1 MSSII
6 YMDHC
11 SSTPTDDRVIE
22 AMNPY
27 FDKLYGN
34 PSSTYSFAQESAK
47 AIEEARE
54 RVANILNAKP
64 TEIIFTSGG
73 TEANNL
79 AIKGIAFANREK
91 GNHII
96 TTQIEH
102 HAVLNTCKWLE
113 KQGFNVSYMEVDKYG
128 VVNLDELKRAITNK
142 TILISVMYANNEV
155 GTIEPVSEIAE
166 ITGNKE
172 IYIHTDA
179 VQAVGKIKVDV
190 NKLGVDLLSLS
201 AHKFYGPK
209 GVGALFVRDGTKI
222 DPLLHGGH
230 HEQNKRAGTENVAGI
245 VGLGKACE
253 IALGEMEEED
263 IRLKKLRD
271 RLQRGITEK
280 ITDVVVN
287 GHPDARLSGVL
298 NICVKYVEG
307 ESILLYLDKEGIA
320 ASSGSACTSDTLEPS
335 HVLTSMGI
343 PPSVAHGSLR
353 FSLGHSSNEQD
364 IDKVLEVLPPI
375 VKKLREMSPLWKDK
389 LGK

>member
-1 MSSII
+1 
-6 YMDHC
+6 
-11 SSTPTDDRVIE
+11 
-22 AMNPY
+22 
-27 FDKLYGN
+27 
-34 PSSTYSFAQESAK
+34 
-47 AIEEARE
+47 
-54 RVANILNAKP
+54 
-64 TEIIFTSGG
+64 
-73 TEANNL
+73 
-79 AIKGIAFANREK
+79 
-91 GNHII
+91 
-96 TTQIEH
+96 
-102 HAVLNTCKWLE
+102 
-113 KQGFNVSYMEVDKYG
+113 VSYIEVDKYG
-128 VVNLDELKRAITNK
+128 VVDLKELKRTISDK

-166 ITGNKE
+166 IVNNKD

-190 NKLGVDLLSLS
+190 NKLGLDLLSLS

-209 GVGALFVRDGTKI
+209 GVGALFVRNGIKI

-230 HEQNKRAGTENVAGI
+230 HEQNRRAGTENVAGI

-263 IRLKKLRD
+263 KRLKKLQEI
-271 RLQRGITEK
+271 LQRGITEK

-287 GHPDARLSGVL
+287 GHPVERLSGVL
-298 NICVKYVEG
+298 NVCVKYVEG
-307 ESILLYLDKEGIA
+307 ESILLHLDKEGIA
-320 ASSGSACTSDTLEPS
+320 ASSGSACTSDSLEPS

-343 PPSVAHGSLR
+343 PPDVAHGSLR
-353 FSLGHSSNEQD
+353 FSLGHSNNEQD

>member
-1 MSSII
+1 MDSMI
-6 YMDHC
+6 YLDHC
-11 SSTPTDDRVIE
+11 SSTPTDSRVIE

-34 PSSTYSFAQESAK
+34 PSSVYSFAQESAK

-79 AIKGIAFANREK
+79 AIKGIAFANRER

-96 TTQIEH
+96 TSKIEH
-102 HAVLNTCKWLE
+102 HAVLNACKWLE
-113 KQGFNVSYMEVDKYG
+113 KQGFNVSYIEVDKYG
-128 VVNLDELKRAITNK
+128 IVNLDELKRTITDK

-166 ITGNKE
+166 IASNKE

-179 VQAVGKIKVDV
+179 IQAVGKIKVDV

-209 GVGALFVRDGTKI
+209 GVGALFIKDGTKI

-230 HEQNKRAGTENVAGI
+230 HEKNKRAGTENVAGI

-253 IALGEMEEED
+253 VALKEMEEED
-263 IRLKKLRD
+263 KRLKKLRD
-271 RLQRGITEK
+271 RLERVITEK

-364 IDKVLEVLPPI
+364 IDKVIEVLPPI

-389 LGK
+389 IGK

>member
-1 MSSII
+1 MDSMI
-6 YMDHC
+6 YLDHC
-11 SSTPTDDRVIE
+11 SSTPTDSRVIE

-34 PSSTYSFAQESAK
+34 PSSVYSFAQESAK

-79 AIKGIAFANREK
+79 AIKGNAFANRER

-96 TTQIEH
+96 TSKIEH
-102 HAVLNTCKWLE
+102 HAVLNACKWLE
-113 KQGFNVSYMEVDKYG
+113 KQGFNVSYIEVDKYG
-128 VVNLDELKRAITNK
+128 IVNLDELKRTITDK
-142 TILISVMYANNEV
+142 TILISIMYANNEV

-166 ITGNKE
+166 IASNKE

-179 VQAVGKIKVDV
+179 IQAVGKIKVDV

-209 GVGALFVRDGTKI
+209 GVGALFIKDGTKI

-230 HEQNKRAGTENVAGI
+230 HEKNKRAGTENVAGI

-253 IALGEMEEED
+253 VALKEMEEED
-263 IRLKKLRD
+263 KRLKKLRD
-271 RLQRGITEK
+271 RLERVITEK

-364 IDKVLEVLPPI
+364 IDKVIEVLPPI

-389 LGK
+389 IGK

>member
-1 MSSII
+1 MDSII

-11 SSTPTDDRVIE
+11 SSTPTDSRVIE
-22 AMNPY
+22 VMNPY

-34 PSSTYSFAQESAK
+34 PSSAYSFARESAK

-79 AIKGIAFANREK
+79 AIKGIAFANRER

-96 TTQIEH
+96 TSKIEH

-113 KQGFNVSYMEVDKYG
+113 KQGFNVSYIEVDKYG
-128 VVNLDELKRAITNK
+128 IVDLEELKRTISDK

-155 GTIEPVSEIAE
+155 
-166 ITGNKE
+166 
-172 IYIHTDA
+172 
-179 VQAVGKIKVDV
+179 VDV

-209 GVGALFVRDGTKI
+209 GVGALFVRGGTKI

-230 HEQNKRAGTENVAGI
+230 HEKNKRAGTENVAGI

-271 RLQRGITEK
+271 RLQRGIIEK
-280 ITDVVVN
+280 IKDVVVN
-287 GHPDARLSGVL
+287 GHPDERLSGVL

>member
-1 MSSII
+1 MDDII

-11 SSTPTDDRVIE
+11 SSTPTDSRVIE

-34 PSSTYSFAQESAK
+34 PSSAYSFAQESAK

-54 RVANILNAKP
+54 KVANILNAKQI
-64 TEIIFTSGG
+64 EIIFTSGG

-79 AIKGIAFANREK
+79 AIKGVAFANREK

-96 TTQIEH
+96 TSKIEH

-113 KQGFNVSYMEVDKYG
+113 KQGFNVSYIDVDKYG
-128 VVNLDELKRAITNK
+128 IVNLDELKREITDE

-166 ITGNKE
+166 IASDKE

-190 NKLGVDLLSLS
+190 NKLGIDLLSLS

-209 GVGALFVRDGTKI
+209 GVGALFVKNGTKI

-230 HEQNKRAGTENVAGI
+230 HEHNKRAGTENVAGI

-253 IALGEMEEED
+253 IALIEMEED
-263 IRLKKLRD
+263 NKRLKKLRD

-389 LGK
+389 KGK

>member
-11 SSTPTDDRVIE
+11 SSTPTDSRVIE

-34 PSSTYSFAQESAK
+34 PSSAYSFAQDSAK
-47 AIEEARE
+47 AIKEARE

-79 AIKGIAFANREK
+79 AIKGIAFANRER

-96 TTQIEH
+96 TSKIEH

-113 KQGFNVSYMEVDKYG
+113 KQGFSVSYIEVDKYG
-128 VVNLDELKRAITNK
+128 IVNLDELKRKITDK

-166 ITGNKE
+166 IKNDKE

-209 GVGALFVRDGTKI
+209 GVGALFVRNGTKI

-230 HEQNKRAGTENVAGI
+230 HEKNKRAGTENVAGI
-245 VGLGKACE
+245 VGLGRACE
-253 IALGEMEEED
+253 IALEKMGEED
-263 IRLKKLRD
+263 KRLKKLRD
-271 RLQRGITEK
+271 KLEKGITEK

-287 GHPDARLSGVL
+287 GHPEMRLSGVL

-307 ESILLYLDKEGIA
+307 ESILLHLDKEGIA
-320 ASSGSACTSDTLEPS
+320 ASSGSACTSDSLEPS

-343 PPSVAHGSLR
+343 SPDVAHGSLR
-353 FSLGHSSNEQD
+353 FSLGHSNNEQD

-389 LGK
+389 VGK